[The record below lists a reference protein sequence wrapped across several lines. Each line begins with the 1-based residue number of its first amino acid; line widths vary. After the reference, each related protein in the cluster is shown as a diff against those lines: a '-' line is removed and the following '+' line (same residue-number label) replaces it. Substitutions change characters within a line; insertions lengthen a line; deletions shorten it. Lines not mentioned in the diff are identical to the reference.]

1 VSRRSV
7 GAIVVFAKAPRPG
20 QVKTRLTPPLD
31 PETASGL
38 YAAMLADV
46 LRTTA
51 EIGDA
56 LGLAPWLAVH
66 PADARP
72 EMSQRAPGSFRIL
85 AQRGETL
92 SERMEWAVREAAA
105 AGAQRILLRGSDSPA
120 LDRERIEQALSALDA
135 VDVSLCPDLDGGYSL
150 VGLTR
155 PMPGLFDHAMS
166 TRSVLDDTLANAASI
181 GLTTRRLEPSF
192 DIDTIEDLR
201 HLESLRNGPGAI
213 RCRLTLEYLDDHDL
227 WRLVPRR

>member
-20 QVKTRLTPPLD
+20 QVKTRLTPPLA
-31 PETASGL
+31 PETAAGL
-38 YAAMLADV
+38 YAALLADV

-51 EIGDA
+51 EIAGA

-66 PADARP
+66 PADARA
-72 EMSQRAPGSFRIL
+72 ELSQRAPSPFRVL

-92 SERMEWAVREAAA
+92 SERMEWAVRETAA
-105 AGAQRILLRGSDSPA
+105 AGAQRILLRGSDSPG
-120 LDRERIEQALSALDA
+120 LDRGRIEQALAALDE

-155 PMPGLFDHAMS
+155 PAPGLFDHAMS
-166 TRSVLDDTLANAASI
+166 TGSVLADTLANAASV
-181 GLTTRRLEPSF
+181 GLSTRELDPSF
-192 DIDTIEDLR
+192 DVDTIEDLR
-201 HLESLRNGPGAI
+201 HLDALRNGPGAT